1 MLALSSAWLSQGP
14 PRGDRPPLKRPR
26 VRHELIRHS
35 SLYEPCG
42 SEISIVWNQ
51 RVGNGEPHFRELE
64 PAGGLAAAGRGTADG
79 GMMPCILTG
88 APDVLTL
95 RLSET

>member
-1 MLALSSAWLSQGP
+1 MERFYFTADVLRSFVFSWQLL
-14 PRGDRPPLKRPR
+14 
-26 VRHELIRHS
+26 V
-35 SLYEPCG
+35 CFC
-42 SEISIVWNQ
+42 
-51 RVGNGEPHFRELE
+51 GEPHFRELE